1 MPRSK
6 DSLKSVLRAKSAV
19 VWSFSGYRLLRI
31 IERQTDIGVNI
42 IAAPKHGVLETVSL
56 AVLTS
61 QRMGGCDYGVAAH
74 DGHFHA

>member
-6 DSLKSVLRAKSAV
+6 DSLRSVLGARNVV
-19 VWSFSGYRLLRI
+19 VWNFSGYRLLRI

-61 QRMGGCDYGVAAH
+61 QRMEGCDCGVAAH